1 PDTFYS
7 PYCGQPRNDGPG
19 NRGFVTNF
27 RWHIL
32 DPLPFQDTIRFFLEL
47 KSHERTPGLSYARIG
62 YHYARPGLTDDHT
75 AIMPED
81 LRHLQLPENW
91 QPAARMGARNSVFYD
106 AENIITS
113 RLHTGLKKGRL
124 WAGGIL
130 LVWNPEKTGDSRTF
144 SFQVKEKGTK
154 RIHFAAALSP
164 SSGRISVLVDNTA
177 TAFSDKQEIIDL
189 YRPFRTLLRN
199 FTLPPIELE
208 PGEHSL
214 TLKYEG
220 AEAQVKKPEIGIDFI
235 WVQKTDR

>member
-1 PDTFYS
+1 
-7 PYCGQPRNDGPG
+7 
-19 NRGFVTNF
+19 
-27 RWHIL
+27 
-32 DPLPFQDTIRFFLEL
+32 
-47 KSHERTPGLSYARIG
+47 
-62 YHYARPGLTDDHT
+62 T

-106 AENIITS
+106 AENIVTNHPHS
-113 RLHTGLKKGRL
+113 GLKKGRL
-124 WAGGIL
+124 WAGGKL
-130 LVWNPEKTGDSRTF
+130 LVWNPEKTQDSQTF
-144 SFQVKEKGTK
+144 SFPVKEKGTK

-164 SSGRISVLVDNTA
+164 SSGRISVLVDNAPTPL
-177 TAFSDKQEIIDL
+177 SGKQEIVDL

-199 FTLPPIELE
+199 FTLPPVELE
-208 PGEHSL
+208 PGEHTL